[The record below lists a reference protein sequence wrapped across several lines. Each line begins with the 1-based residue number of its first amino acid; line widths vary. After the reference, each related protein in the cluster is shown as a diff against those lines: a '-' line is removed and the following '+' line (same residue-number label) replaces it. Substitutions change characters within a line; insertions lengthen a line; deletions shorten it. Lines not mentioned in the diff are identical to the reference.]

1 MKTLDPGLVDHLA
14 GSASTLATC
23 WKATRGDGAV
33 LGFTDHDEDLVF
45 DGVTYLADSG
55 PEASEVSTGPGLAV
69 GGGEIAG
76 ALNDLVLS
84 SALLSEADLSA
95 GLWDRARIEVWRVNW
110 AELQERVLMQ
120 VAEIGEVTRADGAFR
135 AELRSLAQGLEEVRG
150 RVFSHVC
157 DADLGDARCGI
168 DLEIAGLRGS
178 GVVSEVVGER
188 RILVAGID
196 GYAENFF
203 ARGLLRWMTGA
214 NTGRAV
220 EVATHLAGD
229 AGAVFDLWLAPS
241 AAIAAGDAFTVTA
254 GCDKRAAT
262 CRAKFANIE
271 NFRGFPHMPG
281 NDFAFSYPTRDTG
294 VNDGGKLVD

>member
-1 MKTLDPGLVDHLA
+1 MKTLDPGLAQHLA
-14 GSASTLATC
+14 GSATTLATC
-23 WKATRGDGAV
+23 WKATRGDGVV

-45 DGVTYLADSG
+45 EGVTYLADSG

-69 GGGEIAG
+69 GGSEISG

-84 SALLSEADLSA
+84 NALLSEADLSA

-110 AELQERVLMQ
+110 AAPEERVLTQ

-157 DADLGDARCGI
+157 DADLGDARCGV
-168 DLEIAGLRGS
+168 DLEAGGLRGS
-178 GVVSEVVGER
+178 GVVSAVTGER

-196 GYAENFF
+196 GFEEDFF
-203 ARGLLRWMTGA
+203 ARGLLRWATGA
-214 NTGRAV
+214 NAGRAM
-220 EVATHLAGD
+220 EVASHGTQV
-229 AGAVFDLWLAPS
+229 AGAVLDLWLAPS
-241 AAIAAGDAFTVTA
+241 APIAIGDAFTVTA
-254 GCDKRAAT
+254 GCDKRAVT

-281 NDFAFSYPTRDTG
+281 NDFALSYPTRDTG